1 MSGVHIEAVDLVFRY
16 GDTAALSGLSLEVP
30 AGSVTVVV
38 GPSGSGKTTLLQV
51 IAGLAEPER
60 GDVRFDG
67 VSVLGL
73 PSEKRDLGVVFQS
86 YALFPHLTVEDNVAF
101 GLLVRGLPRQPARR
115 RVAEVLERLEISALS
130 RRLPTQLSG
139 GERQRVALARAL
151 AFGPRALLLDEPLAA
166 LDARLRLALRDDVAE
181 RLRQAGL
188 SALYVTHD
196 QEEAMAVGDR
206 VAVVRDGRV
215 EQVGTPED
223 LYRRPATTFVAR
235 FFGEANFVAGRW
247 EPEARRFVSELGA
260 FELPGEV
267 AAPSAAGAAELMLRP
282 ESLRPAAAGEDA
294 HISGR
299 VVGSTFLGGRRRL
312 RVEASGRARTDV
324 LKVDVDPA
332 SAVEVGEL
340 ALVVDLAQAVV
351 LAAFDPESPVD

>member
-16 GDTAALSGLSLEVP
+16 GDTVALDGLSLAVP
-30 AGSVTVVV
+30 EGSVTVVV
-38 GPSGSGKTTLLQV
+38 GPSGGGKTTLLQV

-101 GLLVRGLPRQPARR
+101 GLVVRGLARRSARR
-115 RVAEVLERLEISALS
+115 RVSEVLERLEIHRLA
-130 RRLPTQLSG
+130 RRLPSQLSG

-196 QEEAMAVGDR
+196 QEEAMAIGDR
-206 VAVVRDGRV
+206 VAVVHRGRV

-223 LYRRPATTFVAR
+223 LYQRPATTFVAR
-235 FFGEANFVAGRW
+235 FFGEANFIAGRW
-247 EPEARRFVSELGA
+247 EAEARRFVSELGA
-260 FELPGEV
+260 WELPPGV
-267 AAPSAAGAAELMLRP
+267 AA
-282 ESLRPAAAGEDA
+282 PAAAGEA
-294 HISGR
+294 ELMVRPEALRPAAGGERPHLAGR
-299 VVGSTFLGGRRRL
+299 VLGSTFLGGRRRL
-312 RVEASGRARTDV
+312 RVRASETEIKA
-324 LKVDVDPA
+324 DVDP
-332 SAVEVGEL
+332 SSIAVAGDDL
-340 ALVVDLAQAVV
+340 ALVADLMQAVV
-351 LAAFDPESPVD
+351 LPLGSP